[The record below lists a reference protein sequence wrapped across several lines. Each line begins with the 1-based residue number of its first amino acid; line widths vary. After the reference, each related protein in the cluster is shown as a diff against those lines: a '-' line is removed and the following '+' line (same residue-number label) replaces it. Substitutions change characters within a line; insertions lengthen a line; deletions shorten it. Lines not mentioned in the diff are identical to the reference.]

1 MKCWTGYAGASFLN
15 KNHLPKVII
24 YEFVSAGE
32 LLDVTDV
39 ELRCVIAQ
47 PSINV
52 FIYGY
57 GTVQNHLHDF
67 GFNWTGTAID
77 IWQEKPLPVALN
89 STDNPSLASIA
100 TTIQQFMDSRW
111 FYCYMKWRKCL

>member
-67 GFNWTGTAID
+67 GFNWIGTTID
-77 IWQEKPLPVALN
+77 IWQEKPSPVALN
-89 STDNPSLASIA
+89 STDNPIWHPSLRLSNSSWIA
-100 TTIQQFMDSRW
+100 AGFIAI
-111 FYCYMKWRKCL
+111 